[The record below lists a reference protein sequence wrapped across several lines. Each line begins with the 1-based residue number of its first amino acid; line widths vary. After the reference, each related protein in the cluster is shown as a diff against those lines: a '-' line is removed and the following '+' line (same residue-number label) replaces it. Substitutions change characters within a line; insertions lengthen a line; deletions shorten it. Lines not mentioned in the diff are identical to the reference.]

1 MTGERPRRLK
11 VCHVVATTDGAPW
24 VAEQL
29 RDLRE
34 RYGFEVA
41 AVVPAPGGPLVDRLR
56 SERIAVHVR
65 DLAFTGRKA
74 PWRLLAVIF
83 GLARLLRQERFDV
96 VHTHLFSSMVIGRI
110 AGWLADVPVRVSM
123 IAGPFHL
130 EARASRW
137 VDRATWWMDSVL
149 VGSCVHTVG
158 IYRGLGIPADRLALV
173 YYGADDK
180 RFDPRRVRP
189 ANLRAE
195 LGWSPGT
202 PVVGMIAYFYAPLPT
217 SRWAPPAVWGH
228 GLKGQEFLIRAVPLV
243 LRRFPGARF
252 LLVGS
257 GWNAAGREYLDDMKL
272 LARRLGVQDSI
283 VFAGFR
289 PDVESILAD
298 LDVSVQPSLSE
309 NLGGTIESLLMECPT
324 VASDVGGMPDSVRDG
339 ITGILVRPADPADLA
354 DGIVRLL
361 RDRARAYRLGRA
373 GRALM
378 LERFTLERTVAD
390 LNAVYARLGVGRPGY
405 RALVSARRLIVA
417 VPLGVYLVLRLVIV
431 EYGLFPYRAA
441 GRRRRVR
448 PPRAGALLFRMC
460 RRLRV

>member
-1 MTGERPRRLK
+1 
-11 VCHVVATTDGAPW
+11 
-24 VAEQL
+24 
-29 RDLRE
+29 
-34 RYGFEVA
+34 
-41 AVVPAPGGPLVDRLR
+41 
-56 SERIAVHVR
+56 
-65 DLAFTGRKA
+65 
-74 PWRLLAVIF
+74 
-83 GLARLLRQERFDV
+83 
-96 VHTHLFSSMVIGRI
+96 MVIGRI

-173 YYGADDK
+173 YYGADEK
-180 RFDPRRVRP
+180 RFDPRQVRS

-195 LGWSPGT
+195 LGWSPDT
-202 PVVGMIAYFYAPLPT
+202 PVVGMIAYFYAPLPA

-243 LRRFPGARF
+243 LRRFPEARF

-257 GWNAAGREYLDDMKL
+257 GWNDAGREYLDDMKR

-283 VFAGFR
+283 VFAGYR
-289 PDVESILAD
+289 SDVERILSD

-309 NLGGTIESLLMECPT
+309 NLGGTIESLLMERPT
-324 VASDVGGMPDSVRDG
+324 VASDVGGMPDSVRNG

-361 RDRARAYRLGRA
+361 RDPARARRLGRA

-378 LERFTLERTVAD
+378 LERFTLGRTVAD
-390 LNAVYARLGVGRPGY
+390 LSAVYARLGVGRTGY
-405 RALVSARRLIVA
+405 RPLVSAWRLIVA
-417 VPLGVYLVLRLVIV
+417 VPLGVYLLLRLVIV

-448 PPRAGALLFRMC
+448 PPRAGDLLFRMC
-460 RRLRV
+460 QRLRV